1 MRLEIAVSSLFFI
14 IYLYHPSISLQQKTN
29 FLSSFFYQYKDH
41 NKMQSKLVLV
51 KTTTIETI
59 KGIAQLSFLLAI
71 LPIVKDSLNLLWIFI
86 LEKSNLL
93 TLFLLSTLN
102 FSWTF
107 VLEKS
112 NLLASFFL
120 LTLNLSWTFI
130 SEKFN
135 LLMSSLRPIDEFH
148 SMLILIL
155 PLYII
160 IIAVIVLLFLRND
173 QKVLIKS
180 PEDEEMKGVLKAKR
194 NNYGH
199 LIIKELNFV
208 IDEIDKKTIIGKED
222 KFGKIID
229 LTKEDIEFCD
239 KKGLKHM

>member
-1 MRLEIAVSSLFFI
+1 
-14 IYLYHPSISLQQKTN
+14 
-29 FLSSFFYQYKDH
+29 
-41 NKMQSKLVLV
+41 MQSKLVLL
-51 KTTTIETI
+51 
-59 KGIAQLSFLLAI
+59 AQLSFFLAI
-71 LPIVKDSLNLLWIFI
+71 LPIVKDNLNLLWIFI

-93 TLFLLSTLN
+93 TSFLLSTLN
-102 FSWTF
+102 LSWTF